1 MVDLDAPFDGLEP
14 LVNYFIIAIIIYVII
29 YVAQAI
35 FLNKLNKLIYGK
47 GTAMAWIPIANLYL
61 LGKLTVNK
69 IVGWI
74 LVICPFLTGTTTTTI
89 NGVETTS
96 TFLPEKLNSIIT
108 TVHSFAVLALFAFAI
123 IKYINLKKEVNNSS
137 ENEVEETQ
145 EPVTNTVAQPVQQ
158 PIEEPIQETIVQPTQ
173 QPVTNTVAQP
183 VQQPIEQP
191 IQETIAQP
199 AQQPVTN
206 TVVQPVQ
213 QPVQNPVNPDA
224 ANTTPLENNE
234 QDPFAW

>member
-1 MVDLDAPFDGLEP
+1 MEILFETFAKVILF
-14 LVNYFIIAIIIYVII
+14 VFAILIII

-137 ENEVEETQ
+137 ENEVEET
-145 EPVTNTVAQPVQQ
+145 T
-158 PIEEPIQETIVQPTQ
+158 EPIA
-173 QPVTNTVAQP
+173 QPVTNTVVQP

-213 QPVQNPVNPDA
+213 QPVQNSVNPDA
-224 ANTTPLENNE
+224 INTTPLENNE

>member
-1 MVDLDAPFDGLEP
+1 MENLLGALAGLAIVL
-14 LVNYFIIAIIIYVII
+14 LVVLIVI

-96 TFLPEKLNSIIT
+96 TFLPEKINSLISTI
-108 TVHSFAVLALFAFAI
+108 HSFAVLGLFAFAV
-123 IKYINLKKEVNNSS
+123 IKYINLKKQINSS
-137 ENEVEETQ
+137 RENLAEETQ
-145 EPVTNTVAQPVQQ
+145 ETIAPPVQQ
-158 PIEEPIQETIVQPTQ
+158 SIEQPVINTAVQPSQQSIEQPLQETIAQPSQ

-191 IQETIAQP
+191 
-199 AQQPVTN
+199 
-206 TVVQPVQ
+206 
-213 QPVQNPVNPDA
+213 VQNSVNPDA
-224 ANTTPLENNE
+224 TNITPAENNE

>member
-1 MVDLDAPFDGLEP
+1 MENLLGALAGLAIVL
-14 LVNYFIIAIIIYVII
+14 LVVLIVI

-96 TFLPEKLNSIIT
+96 TFLPEKINSLISTI
-108 TVHSFAVLALFAFAI
+108 HSFAVLGLFAFAV
-123 IKYINLKKEVNNSS
+123 IKYINLKKQINSS
-137 ENEVEETQ
+137 RENLAEETH
-145 EPVTNTVAQPVQQ
+145 ETIALPVQQ
-158 PIEEPIQETIVQPTQ
+158 SIEQPVINTAVQPSQQAIEQSIQETIAQPSQ

-191 IQETIAQP
+191 
-199 AQQPVTN
+199 
-206 TVVQPVQ
+206 
-213 QPVQNPVNPDA
+213 VQNSVNPDA
-224 ANTTPLENNE
+224 TNITPAENNE

>member
-1 MVDLDAPFDGLEP
+1 MEILFEAFAKVILF
-14 LVNYFIIAIIIYVII
+14 VFAILIII

-47 GTAMAWIPIANLYL
+47 GTAIAWIPIANLYL

-89 NGVETTS
+89 NGVEKTS

-145 EPVTNTVAQPVQQ
+145 
-158 PIEEPIQETIVQPTQ
+158 

-183 VQQPIEQP
+183 IQQPIEQP

-224 ANTTPLENNE
+224 TNTTPLENNE

>member
-1 MVDLDAPFDGLEP
+1 MEILFETFAKVILF
-14 LVNYFIIAIIIYVII
+14 VFAILIII

-47 GTAMAWIPIANLYL
+47 GTAMAWIPMANLYL

-69 IVGWI
+69 IIGWI

-89 NGVETTS
+89 NGVEKTS

-137 ENEVEETQ
+137 ENEVEET
-145 EPVTNTVAQPVQQ
+145 T
-158 PIEEPIQETIVQPTQ
+158 EPIA

-183 VQQPIEQP
+183 VQQTIEQP
-191 IQETIAQP
+191 IQETIAQPAQQPVTNTVVQP

-224 ANTTPLENNE
+224 TNTTPLENNE